1 MNNAAPENTAA
12 LQEKIAELEQQLKL
26 SDEGVS
32 HLAERCLSLE
42 QKVQSYLA
50 AHPQREMHTDSPT
63 LLQPLLYYD
72 AGFGFSEKDTL
83 TAPDCTTDELTGAV
97 TATFELPVVAQAL
110 RFDPGE
116 LPCCITNLIFSD
128 DRIICTPT
136 NGLNLSGGSTLFLG
150 DDPNYRLEGTTHYPA
165 GMKLV
170 VSYGYFPLETLTD
183 EPLFCAVL
191 QGVQQL
197 QLRKDSEKQH
207 IQQLEQELGVHLFD
221 RIGKQISLTHQG
233 QVFYQYAVSIRNE
246 LEQAKN
252 AVSDPSTLS
261 GKLCLGTI
269 ESICA
274 SIFPDLLAEYH
285 RLHPEVTISI
295 VTDSPGVLLD
305 RMNEN
310 TAEV

>member
-26 SDEGVS
+26 SDEGAS

-83 TAPDCTTDELTGAV
+83 TAPDCTTDEITGAV
-97 TATFELPVVAQAL
+97 TATFELPVAVQAL

-128 DRIICTPT
+128 DRIICVPT

-165 GMKLV
+165 GMKLG
-170 VSYGYFPLETLTD
+170 VSYCYFPLEPLAD
-183 EPLFCAVL
+183 DPLFAAVL
-191 QGVQQL
+191 EGVQYFQKTRVCEQKHL
-197 QLRKDSEKQH
+197 D
-207 IQQLEQELGVHLFD
+207 QLEKTTADQ
-221 RIGKQISLTHQG
+221 KQ
-233 QVFYQYAVSIRNE
+233 
-246 LEQAKN
+246 
-252 AVSDPSTLS
+252 
-261 GKLCLGTI
+261 TI
-269 ESICA
+269 EALQKNLSELHQANAELSARSKAYESSLENIL
-274 SIFPDLLAEYH
+274 SSSSWKLTLPLRRLLGLFH
-285 RLHPEVTISI
+285 RSH
-295 VTDSPGVLLD
+295 
-305 RMNEN
+305 
-310 TAEV
+310 

>member
-26 SDEGVS
+26 SDEGAS
-32 HLAERCLSLE
+32 HLAERCLTLE

-97 TATFELPVVAQAL
+97 TATFELPVAVQAL

-116 LPCCITNLIFSD
+116 LPCC
-128 DRIICTPT
+128 
-136 NGLNLSGGSTLFLG
+136 TLFLG

-207 IQQLEQELGVHLFD
+207 IQQLEQNAAAQQQMVAALQQEIAQL
-221 RIGKQISLTHQG
+221 HQ
-233 QVFYQYAVSIRNE
+233 
-246 LEQAKN
+246 KN
-252 AVSDPSTLS
+252 ADLQARSTAYETSLES
-261 GKLCLGTI
+261 VFSSKSWKLTAPIRSLMRL
-269 ESICA
+269 
-274 SIFPDLLAEYH
+274 FH
-285 RLHPEVTISI
+285 R
-295 VTDSPGVLLD
+295 G
-305 RMNEN
+305 N
-310 TAEV
+310 

>member
-32 HLAERCLSLE
+32 HLAERCLALE

-97 TATFELPVVAQAL
+97 TATFELPVAAQAL

-128 DRIICTPT
+128 DRIICAPT

-207 IQQLEQELGVHLFD
+207 IQQLEQNAAAQQQMVAALQQEIAQLCQKTPICRPGAMPTRPRWKACFPVKA
-221 RIGKQISLTHQG
+221 GSSL
-233 QVFYQYAVSIRNE
+233 
-246 LEQAKN
+246 L
-252 AVSDPSTLS
+252 PS
-261 GKLCLGTI
+261 
-269 ESICA
+269 A
-274 SIFPDLLAEYH
+274 A
-285 RLHPEVTISI
+285 
-295 VTDSPGVLLD
+295 
-305 RMNEN
+305 
-310 TAEV
+310 

>member
-26 SDEGVS
+26 SDEGAS

-97 TATFELPVVAQAL
+97 TATFELPVAVQAL

-128 DRIICTPT
+128 DRIICVPT

-150 DDPNYRLEGTTHYPA
+150 DDPNYRLGGSLCSAPCCRACSSSSCARTAKSSISSSWSRMPRPSSRWWPPCSRRSHSCTRKTPICRPGALPTRPRWKTCFPVKA
-165 GMKLV
+165 G
-170 VSYGYFPLETLTD
+170 S
-183 EPLFCAVL
+183 
-191 QGVQQL
+191 
-197 QLRKDSEKQH
+197 
-207 IQQLEQELGVHLFD
+207 
-221 RIGKQISLTHQG
+221 SL
-233 QVFYQYAVSIRNE
+233 
-246 LEQAKN
+246 L
-252 AVSDPSTLS
+252 PS
-261 GKLCLGTI
+261 
-269 ESICA
+269 A
-274 SIFPDLLAEYH
+274 A
-285 RLHPEVTISI
+285 
-295 VTDSPGVLLD
+295 
-305 RMNEN
+305 
-310 TAEV
+310 

>member
-42 QKVQSYLA
+42 QKVQSSLA

-97 TATFELPVVAQAL
+97 TATFELPVAAQAL

-116 LPCCITNLIFSD
+116 LPCCITNLSFSD
-128 DRIICTPT
+128 DRLLCVPA
-136 NGLNLSGGSTLFLG
+136 NGLTLPGNSILFLG
-150 DDPNYRLEGTTHYPA
+150 DDPNFRLEGLTHYPA

-170 VSYGYFPLETLTD
+170 VSYCYFPLETLTD
-183 EPLFCAVL
+183 EPLFNAVL
-191 QGVQQL
+191 EGVQHFQ
-197 QLRKDSEKQH
+197 KTWNSEARH
-207 IQQLEQELGVHLFD
+207 IQQLEQTNAEQQQTVDALHKNIAELHQANAELTA
-221 RIGKQISLTHQG
+221 RCQAYEKSL
-233 QVFYQYAVSIRNE
+233 E
-246 LEQAKN
+246 
-252 AVSDPSTLS
+252 
-261 GKLCLGTI
+261 
-269 ESICA
+269 
-274 SIFPDLLAEYH
+274 
-285 RLHPEVTISI
+285 
-295 VTDSPGVLLD
+295 GVLSSSSWPNSCQSNWGSSD
-305 RMNEN
+305 RRRP
-310 TAEV
+310 

>member
-97 TATFELPVVAQAL
+97 TATFELPVAVQAL

-116 LPCCITNLIFSD
+116 LPCCI
-128 DRIICTPT
+128 
-136 NGLNLSGGSTLFLG
+136 
-150 DDPNYRLEGTTHYPA
+150 TTHYPA

-207 IQQLEQELGVHLFD
+207 IQQLEQNAAAQQQMVAALQQEIAQL
-221 RIGKQISLTHQG
+221 HQ
-233 QVFYQYAVSIRNE
+233 
-246 LEQAKN
+246 KN
-252 AVSDPSTLS
+252 ADLQARSTAYETSLES
-261 GKLCLGTI
+261 VFSSKSWKLTAPIRSLMRL
-269 ESICA
+269 
-274 SIFPDLLAEYH
+274 FH
-285 RLHPEVTISI
+285 R
-295 VTDSPGVLLD
+295 G
-305 RMNEN
+305 N
-310 TAEV
+310 

>member
-97 TATFELPVVAQAL
+97 TATFELPVAVQAL

-128 DRIICTPT
+128 DRIICVPT

-150 DDPNYRLEGTTHYPA
+150 DDPNYRLEGTTHYPRRSHSCTRKTPICRPGALPTRPRWKACFPVKA
-165 GMKLV
+165 G
-170 VSYGYFPLETLTD
+170 S
-183 EPLFCAVL
+183 
-191 QGVQQL
+191 
-197 QLRKDSEKQH
+197 
-207 IQQLEQELGVHLFD
+207 
-221 RIGKQISLTHQG
+221 SL
-233 QVFYQYAVSIRNE
+233 
-246 LEQAKN
+246 L
-252 AVSDPSTLS
+252 PS
-261 GKLCLGTI
+261 
-269 ESICA
+269 A
-274 SIFPDLLAEYH
+274 A
-285 RLHPEVTISI
+285 
-295 VTDSPGVLLD
+295 
-305 RMNEN
+305 
-310 TAEV
+310 

>member
-26 SDEGVS
+26 SDEGAS

-97 TATFELPVVAQAL
+97 TATFELPVAVQAL

-128 DRIICTPT
+128 DRIICVPT
-136 NGLNLSGGSTLFLG
+136 NGLNLSGGST
-150 DDPNYRLEGTTHYPA
+150 
-165 GMKLV
+165 
-170 VSYGYFPLETLTD
+170 YGYFPLETLTD

-207 IQQLEQELGVHLFD
+207 IQQLEQNAAAQQQMVAALQQEIAQL
-221 RIGKQISLTHQG
+221 HQ
-233 QVFYQYAVSIRNE
+233 
-246 LEQAKN
+246 KN
-252 AVSDPSTLS
+252 ADLQARSTAYETSLES
-261 GKLCLGTI
+261 VFSSKSWKLTAPIRSLMRL
-269 ESICA
+269 
-274 SIFPDLLAEYH
+274 FH
-285 RLHPEVTISI
+285 R
-295 VTDSPGVLLD
+295 G
-305 RMNEN
+305 N
-310 TAEV
+310 

>member
-97 TATFELPVVAQAL
+97 TATFELPVAVQAL

-116 LPCCITNLIFSD
+116 LPCCITNFVFSD
-128 DRIICTPT
+128 DRILCRPV
-136 NGLNLSGGSTLFLG
+136 NGVPLHGDGILFLN
-150 DDPNYRLEGTTHYPA
+150 DDPNFMLEGLNRFPA
-165 GMKLV
+165 GMELG
-170 VSYGYFPLETLTD
+170 VSYCYFPLEPLAD
-183 EPLFCAVL
+183 DPLFAAVL
-191 QGVQQL
+191 EGVQYFQKTRVCEQKHL
-197 QLRKDSEKQH
+197 D
-207 IQQLEQELGVHLFD
+207 QLEKTTADQ
-221 RIGKQISLTHQG
+221 KQ
-233 QVFYQYAVSIRNE
+233 
-246 LEQAKN
+246 
-252 AVSDPSTLS
+252 
-261 GKLCLGTI
+261 TI
-269 ESICA
+269 EALQKNLSELHQANAELCA
-274 SIFPDLLAEYH
+274 RSKAYESSLENVLSSSSWKLTLPLRRLLGLFH
-285 RLHPEVTISI
+285 RSH
-295 VTDSPGVLLD
+295 
-305 RMNEN
+305 
-310 TAEV
+310 

>member
-26 SDEGVS
+26 SDEGAS
-32 HLAERCLSLE
+32 HLAERCLALE

-97 TATFELPVVAQAL
+97 TATFELPVAVQAL

-128 DRIICTPT
+128 DRIICVPT

-165 GMKLV
+165 GMK
-170 VSYGYFPLETLTD
+170 
-183 EPLFCAVL
+183 
-191 QGVQQL
+191 
-197 QLRKDSEKQH
+197 
-207 IQQLEQELGVHLFD
+207 
-221 RIGKQISLTHQG
+221 QG
-233 QVFYQYAVSIRNE
+233 QRKAAYPAAGAECRGPAADGGRPAAGDRTAAPEKRRSAGPEHCLRDLAGKRVFQ
-246 LEQAKN
+246 
-252 AVSDPSTLS
+252 
-261 GKLCLGTI
+261 
-269 ESICA
+269 
-274 SIFPDLLAEYH
+274 
-285 RLHPEVTISI
+285 
-295 VTDSPGVLLD
+295 
-305 RMNEN
+305 
-310 TAEV
+310 